1 MNSTKNNSHNTT
13 KSLLDFDKIVQVSS
27 VIQNMVFT
35 EVVKKMVKKLVGR
48 HCLGIVS
55 SLNVV
60 NSP

>member
-35 EVVKKMVKKLVGR
+35 EVVKKMVKKL
-48 HCLGIVS
+48 
-55 SLNVV
+55 
-60 NSP
+60 